1 MIERPHPS
9 MRQGHQSIGLADR
22 FIGAG
27 LSVLV
32 TLPTGGLVWL
42 WVNRELAG
50 SDSYIGTQTL
60 ALVIAA
66 GAALAFLF
74 PRLFPAVIGR
84 LWDILLQLA
93 RW

>member
-1 MIERPHPS
+1 
-9 MRQGHQSIGLADR
+9 MRQGHPAIGLADR
-22 FIGAG
+22 LIRAG

-50 SDSYIGTQTL
+50 SDSYIGTQAL

-74 PRLFPAVIGR
+74 PRMFPAVIGR
-84 LWDILLQLA
+84 LWDTLLQLT